1 MVHLLRADEG
11 KGHATRSGENLP
23 RNCAPCRVA
32 PSAGASVRG
41 KRYTL
46 VDVRITA
53 LFVRRGCDILTRPPE
68 AAGRLDRMGQ
78 LDGKVALITGAS
90 KGIGRVMSRLFA
102 QEGAAVICAAR
113 SRDLVEETAGLVKA
127 AGGRAIAVTGDA
139 ATEDDVRRMI
149 EHGVKAFSRLDVLVN
164 NAGDGGPTKR
174 VQDYTTDDWFYTIN
188 SCLTSSYLCIRF
200 AVPEMITGG
209 GGAIVNITSTAGR
222 RGLPF
227 RIGYCSAKAG
237 QVGMTYGM
245 ALELAPHNIRVNAIA
260 PGAVA
265 GDRIDRVIAGQAE
278 VRGVAVD
285 EMRRAFVERSPLKR
299 MSTADDIATLAVY
312 LCSDAAKNLSG
323 QCIAVTAG
331 EPAV

>member
-1 MVHLLRADEG
+1 
-11 KGHATRSGENLP
+11 
-23 RNCAPCRVA
+23 
-32 PSAGASVRG
+32 
-41 KRYTL
+41 
-46 VDVRITA
+46 
-53 LFVRRGCDILTRPPE
+53 
-68 AAGRLDRMGQ
+68 
-78 LDGKVALITGAS
+78 VALITGAS
-90 KGIGRVMSRLFA
+90 KGIGRVMNQLFA
-102 QEGAAVICAAR
+102 QEGASVICAAR

-127 AGGRAIAVTGDA
+127 AGGRALAVIGDA
-139 ATEDDVRRMI
+139 AAEGDVKNMVER
-149 EHGVKAFSRLDVLVN
+149 GVKAFGRLDVLVN

-174 VQDYTTDDWFYTIN
+174 VQDYTTEDWFYTIN
-188 SCLTSSYLCIRF
+188 SCLTSSYLCTRF
-200 AVPEMITGG
+200 AVPEMIKAG

-285 EMRRAFVERSPLKR
+285 EMRRAFVDRSPLKR

-312 LCSDAAKNLSG
+312 LCSEAARNLSG